1 MDKAINILL
10 PVFNEEESIKEFLNE
25 LINEVDGISDCSFF
39 ITIVDDGSLDNSWDI
54 IKDLKNTEKI
64 NYRKIKL
71 SRNFGH
77 QAAITC
83 GINNFQEDCI
93 LIMDSDFQ
101 DDPKYVPKMIDLWLK
116 GSKVVLARRI
126 KRNDGFLKNIIFGLF
141 YKIQFYLSDIK
152 LPKNVGHFSLL
163 DKKVV
168 NVLNQMPEKIRYLNG
183 LRAYTG
189 FTPEFVDVEKNKRKY
204 GKTKMS
210 FSKFLNLAF
219 RGIFDYS
226 VKPIRFI
233 GLSGLVIAFGSILF
247 SIVVL
252 IQDQI
257 FGIKVFNWD
266 FGLSSIYFLSGLQ
279 LLSLSIL
286 GEYVSNIFIEV
297 KQRPIYIIDK
307 IIND

>member
-1 MDKAINILL
+1 MDKLINILL

-25 LINEVDGISDCSFF
+25 LTHKVDGIRNCSFF

-83 GINNFQEDCI
+83 GINNFNEDCI

-101 DDPKYVPKMIDLWLK
+101 DDPKYIPKMIDLWLK
-116 GSKVVLARRI
+116 GSKIVLAKRI
-126 KRNDGFLKNIIFGLF
+126 KRNDGLFKNLIFGLF
-141 YKIQFYLSDIK
+141 YKIQFYLSEIK

-168 NVLNQMPEKIRYLNG
+168 NEINQMPEKIRYLNG

-189 FTPEFVDVEKNKRKY
+189 FKPDFVDVEKNKRKY

-226 VKPIRFI
+226 VKPIRLI
-233 GLSGLVIAFGSILF
+233 GFSGLIIAFGSILF

-286 GEYVSNIFIEV
+286 GEYVSSIFIEV
-297 KQRPIYIIDK
+297 KKRPVYIIDE
-307 IIND
+307 IINY

>member
-1 MDKAINILL
+1 MNKLVNILL
-10 PVFNEEESIKEFLNE
+10 PVFNEEESIEEFISELTNE
-25 LINEVDGISDCSFF
+25 ANSINECNF
-39 ITIVDDGSLDNSWDI
+39 IFTIVDDGSIDSSWEI
-54 IKDLKNTEKI
+54 IKDLKKSKKI
-64 NYRKIKL
+64 NFRKIKL

-83 GINNFQEDCI
+83 GLNNFNEDCI

-101 DDPKYVPKMIDLWLK
+101 DDPKYIPVMVDLWIK
-116 GSKVVLARRI
+116 GSKIVLAKRF
-126 KRNDGFLKNIIFGLF
+126 KRNDGFFKNLIFGLF
-141 YKIQFYLSDIK
+141 YKVQFYLSEIK

-168 NVLNQMPEKIRYLNG
+168 NILNQMPEKNRYLNG

-189 FTPEFVDVEKNKRKY
+189 FKPVFVDVEKNKRKY

-210 FSKFLNLAF
+210 FNKFLNLAF
-219 RGIFDYS
+219 RGLFDYS

-233 GLSGLVIAFGSILF
+233 GLSGLLIAFGSILF
-247 SIVVL
+247 SIVVF

-257 FGIKVFNWD
+257 FGIRYFNWD
-266 FGLSSIYFLSGLQ
+266 FGLSSIYFLSGIQ

-297 KQRPIYIIDK
+297 KNRPAYIIDEN
-307 IIND
+307 IND

>member
-1 MDKAINILL
+1 MEKLVNILL
-10 PVFNEEESIKEFLNE
+10 PVFNEEESIKEFVNQLTDEVNT
-25 LINEVDGISDCSFF
+25 INDCTF
-39 ITIVDDGSLDNSWDI
+39 IVTIVDDGSLDNSWKI
-54 IKDLKNTEKI
+54 IKELKNSKKI
-64 NYRKIKL
+64 NFRKIKL

-83 GINNFQEDCI
+83 GLNNFNEDCI

-101 DDPKYVPKMIDLWLK
+101 DDPKYIPIMIDLWIN
-116 GSKVVLARRI
+116 GSKVVLARRF
-126 KRNDGFLKNIIFGLF
+126 KRNDGFFKNIIFGLF
-141 YKIQFYLSDIK
+141 YKIQFYLSEIK

-163 DKKVV
+163 DKQVV
-168 NVLNQMPEKIRYLNG
+168 NILNQMPEKIRYLNG

-219 RGIFDYS
+219 RGLFDFS
-226 VKPIRFI
+226 VKPIRLI
-233 GLSGLVIAFGSILF
+233 GLSGLIIAFGSILF
-247 SIVVL
+247 SIVVF
-252 IQDQI
+252 IQGQI

-297 KQRPIYIIDK
+297 KKRPVYIIDK